1 MEVSLVTFPM
11 NDRAIV
17 HQVKGADRT
26 VREWEV
32 LLRDV
37 GDLSRMEAKAG
48 AKALVESL
56 EQREVANDFGD
67 VLESIEK
74 VKKVLTTN

>member
-1 MEVSLVTFPM
+1 M